1 MLPYQLHQKLRAA
14 KQQGITSSSDL
25 SVLRGLEFWHW
36 DKQYHTEEYI
46 RANGKCCFNHAVSL
60 PEKDRIQHPMY
71 DYEKLLYDTLL
82 TNDGSFKDKHLWCL
96 KSTGLG
102 VSEFFL
108 RLMAWLCTSTDDYKN
123 SQMVV
128 VTGPNLSLAVK
139 LMKRLK
145 GIFASKLGIYFT
157 NKETTLELNGCQIE
171 AYPSNHIDSF
181 RSLTNPKFILLDEA
195 DFWIRAEVDEVRD
208 VAERYIGKSDP
219 YIAMI
224 STPHQPGGLFDRIDR
239 EPEETCLYKRLKLS
253 YEVGLGK
260 IYSQDEIEKAKH
272 SPSFEREYM
281 LKFLG
286 GIGNVFTQ
294 AQVDACV
301 NLGEQYKHL
310 PINPYAIHSIG
321 VDIGFGSS
329 NTAVVAT
336 DFIPEQAKI
345 RVIYS
350 QEWEHGDPQA
360 IVNLIFSLYLQYG
373 TDNTFIFVDGSNRAF
388 CNLLKVSFSESL
400 NWEKSKITPDSMKVL
415 PVSFAA
421 EHKQMLSHLAMLI
434 SKSYLAIP
442 KEFERLIISLR
453 TAYST
458 ELSLDK
464 ERTSYSDSLD
474 SLRLACKMYK
484 MK

>member
-1 MLPYQLHQKLRAA
+1 
-14 KQQGITSSSDL
+14 
-25 SVLRGLEFWHW
+25 
-36 DKQYHTEEYI
+36 
-46 RANGKCCFNHAVSL
+46 
-60 PEKDRIQHPMY
+60 MY
-71 DYEKLLYDTLL
+71 DYEKLLYDTLMSV
-82 TNDGSFKDKHLWCL
+82 DGSFKDRHLWCL

-145 GIFASKLGIYFT
+145 GIFSSKLGIYFT
-157 NKETTLELNGCQIE
+157 NKETMLELNGCQIE

-181 RSLTNPKFILLDEA
+181 RSLTNPKFILLDES

-260 IYSQDEIEKAKH
+260 IYTDEEIEKAKH

-294 AQVDACV
+294 SQVDACV
-301 NLGEQYKHL
+301 NLGEQYKHMAV
-310 PINPYAIHSIG
+310 NPYCIHSIG
-321 VDIGFGSS
+321 VDPGFGSS

-336 DFIPEQAKI
+336 EFLPEPDNKI
-345 RVIYS
+345 RVIFSEEY
-350 QEWEHGDPQA
+350 EHADPQA
-360 IVNLIFSLYLQYG
+360 ITNLMFKLYLQYG
-373 TDNTFIFVDGSNRAF
+373 ADNTFLFIDGSSRAMV
-388 CNLLKVSFSESL
+388 NLAKLAWSESL
-400 NWEKSKITPDSMKVL
+400 NWEKSRITPDSMKVL
-415 PVSFAA
+415 PVNFATD
-421 EHKQMLSHLAMLI
+421 HKQMLSDLVLLV
-434 SKSYLAIP
+434 SKSYLCIP
-442 KEFERLIISLR
+442 KQFDRLQIALK
-453 TAYST
+453 TAYAN

-464 ERTSYSDSLD
+464 NRSSFSDSLD
-474 SLRLACKMYK
+474 ALRLACKMYK